1 MTDQKKMNID
11 NKIILLINEAMKS
24 GVSKQEFSLF
34 IKKRALDKMNK

>member
-24 GVSKQEFSLF
+24 GVSKEEFSLF
-34 IKKRALDKMNK
+34 IKRKALKK